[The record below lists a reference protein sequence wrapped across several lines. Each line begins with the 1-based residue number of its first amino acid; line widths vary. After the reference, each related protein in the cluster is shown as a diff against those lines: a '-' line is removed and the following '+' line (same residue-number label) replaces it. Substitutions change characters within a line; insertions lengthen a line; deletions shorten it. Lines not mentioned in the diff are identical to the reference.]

1 MPDTAGMRLRR
12 LARIAA
18 IFLLL
23 AYSLGAPMIAMPLAS
38 AASMQMPD
46 CDSCGDVSMPAS
58 QCAAVCAMVYFSS
71 AGLVSPVPPVH
82 VSLRPIS
89 AEIPAGWSNPP
100 DTAPPRV

>member
-1 MPDTAGMRLRR
+1 MRLRS
-12 LARIAA
+12 LLRIAT

-23 AYSLGAPMIAMPLAS
+23 AYSLGMPMMAMPLAS

-46 CDSCGDVSMPAS
+46 CDSCGDLSMPAS
-58 QCAAVCAMVYFSS
+58 QCAAVCAMAYFVS
-71 AGLVSPVPPVH
+71 GEPVSPVPPMH

-89 AEIPAGWSNPP
+89 AAIPAGWSNPP

>member
-1 MPDTAGMRLRR
+1 MRLRS

-23 AYSLGAPMIAMPLAS
+23 AYSLGMPMMAMPLAS

-58 QCAAVCAMVYFSS
+58 QCAAVCAMAYFSS
-71 AGLVSPVPPVH
+71 GEPVSPVPPIQ
-82 VSLRPIS
+82 VSLRPMS
-89 AEIPAGWSNPP
+89 AAIPAGWSNPP